1 MKLFKT
7 ETKQG
12 KVKIPQ
18 ISPTSTLDVS
28 AFQDSTISV
37 SAEIIRHPLASG
49 PFSNRESR
57 LRVKIS
63 NEGEKAI
70 ENLSVEAV
78 APEGTL
84 LVDPGILF
92 GTTRRHVRL
101 PRLLPTKSVTYKLGI
116 RAREGFSSGVLAI
129 EVRDNFMQTQN
140 SQFLVKIGL
149 TSQ

>member
-1 MKLFKT
+1 MKLFKSAPK
-7 ETKQG
+7 ESR
-12 KVKIPQ
+12 VKNPQ

-28 AFQDSTISV
+28 SFQDSAISV
-37 SAEIIRHPLASG
+37 AAEVIRHPLASG

-57 LRVKIS
+57 LRIKIT
-63 NEGEKAI
+63 NEGEKEI

-101 PRLLPTKSVTYKLGI
+101 PRLLPTKSITYKLGI
-116 RAREGFSSGVLAI
+116 RAQEGFSSGILLVEIKESYMKSANS
-129 EVRDNFMQTQN
+129 EFRVR
-140 SQFLVKIGL
+140 IGL